1 MSKQLIVPAGVDATL
16 FRVAPLLMMSPALM
30 SLAVIPWSRSLAARN
45 INVGLLMIFAFGS
58 INVMAIMLGGW
69 ASRNKYAIISAARVV
84 SQNVAYEIPMLLVV
98 ITMIMVTGTMNLSE
112 IVTQQAGGFWHWN
125 IFRVWINPLM
135 PVTFLI
141 FFTCMLAETN
151 RAPFDMAEAES
162 ELVAGAYTEYSGMGF
177 GVFFMAEYANIL
189 LGCALATVL
198 FLGGWQSPF
207 GTCWRVAEPPRH
219 PDWVFWFF
227 LKMYFLV
234 FSVVWI
240 RWTFPRTQFYG
251 LLNLSWKILIPVSL
265 VTLILS
271 SAMIK
276 LFHSM
281 KNSLKEIAT
290 GFNSLITGM
299 RITIGQFFKP
309 TVTVQYP
316 HESLKMPERFRGH
329 IELVRDPD
337 DRESHLFR
345 LQAVRARLPERLH
358 HRRRRQ
364 AGRRQEEVRY
374 PIHPRLHQVQPLRLL
389 CRSLPRRRDPLLARV
404 QPGQH
409 EQRGLHH
416 GPLQAP
422 GR

>member
-1 MSKQLIVPAGVDATL
+1 MTQTISNLLKLLATEPYRLLAFLVGMMAFVGLNAAYLVWVERKGAARFQRRPGPTEVGWAGLLQPIADAAKLLSKQLIVPAGSDTTL

-30 SLAVIPWSRSLAARN
+30 SLAVIPWGQSLAARN
-45 INVGLLMIFAFGS
+45 VNVGLLMIFAFGS

-69 ASRNKYAIISAARVV
+69 SSRNKYAIISAARVV

-112 IVTQQAGGFWHWN
+112 IVTQQAGAFWNWN
-125 IFRVWINPLM
+125 LFKVWVNPLM

-141 FFTCMLAETN
+141 FYTCMLAETN

-198 FLGGWQSPF
+198 FLGGWQSPI
-207 GTCWRVAEPPRH
+207 GILPG
-219 PDWVFWFF
+219 VFWFL
-227 LKMYFLV
+227 LKMYFLI

-276 LFHSM
+276 LFH
-281 KNSLKEIAT
+281 
-290 GFNSLITGM
+290 
-299 RITIGQFFKP
+299 P
-309 TVTVQYP
+309 
-316 HESLKMPERFRGH
+316 
-329 IELVRDPD
+329 
-337 DRESHLFR
+337 
-345 LQAVRARLPERLH
+345 
-358 HRRRRQ
+358 
-364 AGRRQEEVRY
+364 
-374 PIHPRLHQVQPLRLL
+374 
-389 CRSLPRRRDPLLARV
+389 
-404 QPGQH
+404 
-409 EQRGLHH
+409 
-416 GPLQAP
+416 
-422 GR
+422 